1 MATDY
6 EKEIDK
12 WRKEARKYK
21 KLHKEVIKD
30 NEDLETFTMYLQK
43 KILRLTD
50 DEEKGMYLTEKLN
63 EFHNLSIDEK
73 LKQRNYDANAIRE
86 DKQTR

>member
-12 WRKEARKYK
+12 WRKKARKFEKLYK
-21 KLHKEVIKD
+21 EATKD
-30 NEDLETFTMYLQK
+30 NQDLETFTMYLQK

-50 DEEKGMYLTEKLN
+50 DEEKGMYLTQKLN
-63 EFHNLSIDEK
+63 EFHNLSIDQK
-73 LKQRNYDANAIRE
+73 LKHSMNDANAIRE
-86 DKQTR
+86 NK

>member
-1 MATDY
+1 MATKD
-6 EKEIDK
+6 EQIIDK

-21 KLHKEVIKD
+21 KLYKEAIKD

-63 EFHNLSIDEK
+63 EFHSLSIDQK
-73 LKQRNYDANAIRE
+73 LKHGMNDANAIRE
-86 DKQTR
+86 DKQT

>member
-12 WRKEARKYK
+12 WRKKARKFEKLYK
-21 KLHKEVIKD
+21 EATKD
-30 NEDLETFTMYLQK
+30 NQDLETFAMYLQK

-50 DEEKGMYLTEKLN
+50 DEEKGMYLTQKLN
-63 EFHNLSIDEK
+63 ELHNLSIDQK
-73 LKQRNYDANAIRE
+73 LKHSMNDANAIRE
-86 DKQTR
+86 NK